1 MKYLFIT
8 LLILLSLNSVAQI
21 KKTDDAPKSQLEV
34 FSERAGSMIKKEYFD
49 VGKVNHITFQV
60 LKLTDI
66 LTNTTVV
73 GLRMEGQ
80 SSGTY
85 STTKA
90 AFIDADEVDGLIKAL
105 NYVNTTVLNHTP
117 PENDIEYNFHTRSG
131 FAAGIFNYRNKWMG
145 YLKLVRFDNDSQFDF
160 TSEDFEKVKDIIVE
174 AKGKL

>member
-90 AFIDADEVDGLIKAL
+90 AFIDADEVD
-105 NYVNTTVLNHTP
+105 
-117 PENDIEYNFHTRSG
+117 EQQCR
-131 FAAGIFNYRNKWMG
+131 
-145 YLKLVRFDNDSQFDF
+145 
-160 TSEDFEKVKDIIVE
+160 TSFPR
-174 AKGKL
+174 